1 MLACTTSLCWAVLY
15 VGPEPAAAASS
26 PGPARAT
33 VQRQDSGPRASAS
46 IVGGQDASIASFPFQ
61 VALYNPRAGSPAA
74 GFFCGGV
81 IVDATHV
88 ITAAHCVSGGPHQVT
103 PSAGVEVLAGSTSL
117 DQPVAGSVRDPVQS
131 SAVDPGYNPL
141 SSNEDIALL
150 TLTHP
155 LWPGSIAPAVNG
167 VNTIAPLALDPN
179 AAAIDANPNSSPAT
193 MATASGW
200 GDVEPAPGHA
210 ASYPTSLRA
219 VKLALVSE
227 STCEEQY
234 ATIEQPITSSMIC
247 AGGGSARM
255 DTCYGDSGGP
265 LLVDADTPARPPQDY
280 VLAGVVDF
288 GNGCAQPGYAG
299 VYTRISSPEIMRFLS
314 SGVGNAVAPVGT
326 QARHKKKRRKKHDR
340 P

>member
-1 MLACTTSLCWAVLY
+1 
-15 VGPEPAAAASS
+15 
-26 PGPARAT
+26 
-33 VQRQDSGPRASAS
+33 VQRQRSGPLANAS
-46 IVGGQDASIASFPFQ
+46 IVGGQDTSIAGFPFQ
-61 VALYNPRAGSPAA
+61 VALYNPQAGSPAT

-88 ITAAHCVSGGPHQVT
+88 ITAAHCVSGGVHQVA
-103 PSAGVEVLAGSTSL
+103 PSAGIEVLAGSTSL
-117 DQPVAGSVRDPVQS
+117 DQPAAGSVRDPVQS
-131 SAVDPGYNPL
+131 SSVDPGYNPL
-141 SSNEDIALL
+141 SSNDDIALL
-150 TLTHP
+150 TLVHP
-155 LWPGSIAPAVNG
+155 LWSASVAPTING

-179 AAAIDANPNSSPAT
+179 AAAIDANPNSNPAT
-193 MATASGW
+193 VATASGW

-219 VKLALVSE
+219 VRLTLVSE
-227 STCEEQY
+227 SICEEQY

-280 VLAGVVDF
+280 VLAGLVDF

-299 VYTRISSPEIMRFLS
+299 VYTRISSPKIMRFLG
-314 SGVGNAVAPVGT
+314 SGAGNTAAPVGT
-326 QARHKKKRRKKHDR
+326 QAKHKKKRRKKHDR
-340 P
+340 RSAR